1 MKAKLSDRAKRIR
14 KEAQGRL
21 DKARLKVREYHAK
34 QEPYP
39 KQTITDLVRA
49 LSLHTDAHA

>member
-14 KEAQGRL
+14 KEAQERL

-39 KQTITDLVRA
+39 KAVITELVRS